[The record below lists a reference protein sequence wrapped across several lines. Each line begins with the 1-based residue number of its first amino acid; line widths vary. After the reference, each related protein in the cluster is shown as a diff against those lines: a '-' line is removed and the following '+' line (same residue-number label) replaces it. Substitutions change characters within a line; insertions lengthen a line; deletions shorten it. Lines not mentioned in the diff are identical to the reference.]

1 MHHPGVLGN
10 AALEH
15 HGRGDLLALAHVVQ
29 VVAGHSVAEPRD
41 DVLARVAHLDL
52 VHEIA
57 LGEHGAARGD
67 VGRLGGSERDVAE
80 LLYLHAQAVRLR
92 RQKRAGARGAQGVH
106 GVVHRDAIGH
116 ADDLGILAAD
126 LQNGAHVRVQMGGAH
141 GMGGDLVLDHG
152 SPQHGPHETPRAA
165 RRASADDIHPRAF
178 HLALQL
184 AHDVLRRLGR
194 VALGPQIRP
203 RDNGAILV
211 DDHALR
217 GNGADVDAEIT
228 LCHLLFSFFMESMS

>member
-1 MHHPGVLGN
+1 M
-10 AALEH
+10 
-15 HGRGDLLALAHVVQ
+15 
-29 VVAGHSVAEPRD
+29 
-41 DVLARVAHLDL
+41 
-52 VHEIA
+52 HEIA
-57 LGEHGAARGD
+57 LGEHGAAGGD

-80 LLYLHAQAVRLR
+80 LLHLHAQAVRLR

-106 GVVHRDAIGH
+106 GVVHRDAVGH

-126 LQNGAHVRVQMGGAH
+126 LQNGAHVRVQMSGAH

-152 SPQHGPHETPRAA
+152 SPQHGAHEPARAA
-165 RRASADDIHPRAF
+165 RRAGADDVHPRAF

-194 VALGPQIRP
+194 VALGPQIRT
-203 RDNGAILV
+203 RDDGAVLV

-217 GNGADVDAEIT
+217 GNGADVDAEIA